1 MTRTI
6 HRRPVALAAVLLVVI
21 GVVVIVVRRGSDS
34 ARSTSAPIST
44 PATSTSTAKA
54 TSTTTSTTVNRSEVW
69 RPKSSTPLTLGWVL
83 GAAVDP
89 ANPATMQTT
98 NLQGGPISEADVYD
112 IDGQY
117 ATAGQVSAL
126 HAQGKK
132 VICYVDLGV
141 WEDYRP
147 DAGSFPGAQ
156 HEGKRYTGD
165 PRYANVDI
173 VGSDDDGWNGSK
185 WLDIRRID
193 ILEPIMMKRLVD
205 WCQAKGFDSVEPDE
219 ITDYS
224 NHPGFPLT
232 YQDQLAYN
240 RAVAGWVHSLG
251 MSVGLKGDIEQA
263 RDLEPSFDWTLNEE
277 CFMYD
282 ECTSVTGDGP
292 GDHEGSRP
300 GLQTF
305 VDADKAVWVAEY
317 PSEYPPGKRDSSTP
331 SQLTGATSQ
340 SICRVSATQRFNTA
354 FYILGLPQGTGLKGG
369 RTDCPG

>member
-1 MTRTI
+1 M
-6 HRRPVALAAVLLVVI
+6 
-21 GVVVIVVRRGSDS
+21 
-34 ARSTSAPIST
+34 
-44 PATSTSTAKA
+44 
-54 TSTTTSTTVNRSEVW
+54 W
-69 RPKSSTPLTLGWVL
+69 RPAASTPLRLGWIL

-89 ANPATMQTT
+89 ADQATLQTT
-98 NLQGGPISEADVYD
+98 NLRGDAIAPADVYD

-117 ATAGQVSAL
+117 ATKDQVAAL

-147 DAGSFPGAQ
+147 DASDFPGAQ
-156 HEGKRYTGD
+156 HEGKTYAGD
-165 PRYANVDI
+165 PKYSNVDI
-173 VGSDDDGWNGSK
+173 IGSDDNGWDGSK
-185 WLDIRRID
+185 WMDIRRID

-224 NHPGFPLT
+224 NDPGFPLT
-232 YQDQLAYN
+232 YQDQLNYN

-282 ECTSVTGDGP
+282 ECTTVTGDGP
-292 GDHEGSRP
+292 GDNGTDRP
-300 GLQTF
+300 GLQSF
-305 VDADKAVWVAEY
+305 VKANKAVWVAEY
-317 PSEYPPGKRDSSTP
+317 PSEYPKGKRDPSTP
-331 SQLTGATSQ
+331 SQLTSSVVDAVCRTS
-340 SICRVSATQRFNTA
+340 AAQRFNTA
-354 FYILGLPQGTGLKGG
+354 FYVLGLPQGTGLKGG
-369 RTDCPG
+369 RTDCAR